1 MQPELNRGNGNSQLA
16 CPFTEEAVWASELIE
31 LAFTHSGQIESKMAM
46 LDASCSLYYG
56 FVRALRPQHIMILGA
71 GLFYLAECFAIGIE
85 KNGEGLLSMVAS
97 SRPQIKNLL
106 LESFRKKRKY
116 DHSVE
121 MKFRK
126 YHSDEIATR
135 YDLTSEQFFAD
146 YRRHGL
152 PRIDIAL
159 IDAGQNFRDVR
170 LDFTCVL
177 AYARKN
183 TLIFLHERKLTH
195 WKFPHQSR
203 SSQWSE
209 LIKSL
214 TGSVEFMKVP
224 YLSKGHLI
232 RVTQD

>member
-1 MQPELNRGNGNSQLA
+1 MQPELNRSTGNSQPA
-16 CPFTEEAVWASELIE
+16 CPFTEDAVWASELIE
-31 LAFTHSGQIESKMAM
+31 LAFTHSGQIESRMAM

-56 FVRALRPQHIMILGA
+56 FVRALRPRHVMILGA
-71 GLFYLAECFAIGIE
+71 GLCYLAECFTIGIE
-85 KNGEGLLSMVAS
+85 KNGEGILSMVAS

-116 DHSVE
+116 DHPVD
-121 MKFRK
+121 MKFRE

-135 YDLTSEQFFAD
+135 YDLTSERFFAD
-146 YRRHGL
+146 YQRRGL
-152 PRIDIAL
+152 PMIDIAL
-159 IDAGQNFRDVR
+159 IDADRNFRDVR

-183 TLIFLHERKLTH
+183 TLIFLHERRLTH

-203 SSQWSE
+203 SSQWPE
-209 LIKSL
+209 RIKSF
-214 TGSVEFMKVP
+214 TGSVEFIEVP